1 MSELSIKNSQTLNAI
16 LAPQITEKAT
26 FIADKYNQVAFKVRK
41 NATKDQVKQAIEL
54 MFKVEVTA
62 VNLLNMKGKTKR
74 SGNNYGKRADW
85 KKAYVSLKPGQEINF
100 VGD

>member
-1 MSELSIKNSQTLNAI
+1 MSDLTIKNSQTLNAI
-16 LAPQITEKAT
+16 VAPQITEKAT
-26 FIADKYNQVAFKVRK
+26 YVADKFNQVAFKVRK
-41 NATKDQVKQAIEL
+41 SATKDQVKEAVEL

-74 SGNNYGKRADW
+74 HGNNFGKRADW

>member
-1 MSELSIKNSQTLNAI
+1 MSELSIKNSQTLNAV

-74 SGNNYGKRADW
+74 RGNNYGKRADW

>member
-1 MSELSIKNSQTLNAI
+1 MSEITIKKSQTLNVI
-16 LAPQITEKAT
+16 VAPQITEKAT
-26 FIADKYNQVAFKVRK
+26 YVADKFNQVAFKVRK
-41 NATKDQVKQAIEL
+41 SATKDQVKEAVEL
-54 MFKVEVTA
+54 MFKVEVAA

-74 SGNNYGKRADW
+74 RGNNFGKRADW

>member
-1 MSELSIKNSQTLNAI
+1 MSELSVKNSQYLQAI
-16 LAPQITEKAT
+16 VAPQITEKAT
-26 FIADKYNQVAFKVRK
+26 FVADKFNQVAFKVRK
-41 NATKDQVKQAIEL
+41 NATKEEVKQAIEL
-54 MFKVEVTA
+54 MFKVEVTS

-74 SGNNYGKRADW
+74 RGNNFGKRVDW

>member
-74 SGNNYGKRADW
+74 RGTNYGKRADW

>member
-26 FIADKYNQVAFKVRK
+26 FIADKYNQVAFKVKK

-54 MFKVEVTA
+54 MFKVEVTE

-74 SGNNYGKRADW
+74 RGNNYGKRADW

>member
-74 SGNNYGKRADW
+74 RGNNYGRRADW

>member
-16 LAPQITEKAT
+16 VAPQITEKAT

-74 SGNNYGKRADW
+74 RGNNYGKRADW